1 LGMGKYEC
9 ANCVRLRAEYSAY
22 VERTEKRIK
31 DLEEKLGKNSS
42 NSSIPPSA
50 NPPGSKK
57 PVVKKPT
64 GRKPGGQ
71 PGRPYHPPFRFSPGQ
86 LQDVIHH
93 YPKACQG
100 CGGSL
105 PKAGGKDVMEPRW
118 HQVVDIPP
126 LLVEVMEHQS
136 HARCCPGCHVVT
148 WGEIPGKI
156 TSHRFG
162 PRLAALVGYL
172 SGSPHVSKRGIGD
185 FLEQVFGLPL
195 ALGSVSNLEQELSKA
210 LAVPYAEALEAVR
223 RAAVKN
229 VDETGWKKGGRTAWA
244 WGGPNCSPS

>member
-1 LGMGKYEC
+1 M
-9 ANCVRLRAEYSAY
+9 
-22 VERTEKRIK
+22 
-31 DLEEKLGKNSS
+31 
-42 NSSIPPSA
+42 
-50 NPPGSKK
+50 
-57 PVVKKPT
+57 
-64 GRKPGGQ
+64 
-71 PGRPYHPPFRFSPGQ
+71 
-86 LQDVIHH
+86 
-93 YPKACQG
+93 
-100 CGGSL
+100 
-105 PKAGGKDVMEPRW
+105 MEPRW

-156 TSHRFG
+156 TRHRFG

-172 SGSPHVSKRGIGD
+172 SGSPHVSKRRIGD

-229 VDETGWKKGGRTAWA
+229 VDETGWKMGVRKAWA
-244 WGGPNCSPS
+244 WGMASFRHAAFQIGFNRGKPALKALLGGKPRAFTAVTGSGPTH